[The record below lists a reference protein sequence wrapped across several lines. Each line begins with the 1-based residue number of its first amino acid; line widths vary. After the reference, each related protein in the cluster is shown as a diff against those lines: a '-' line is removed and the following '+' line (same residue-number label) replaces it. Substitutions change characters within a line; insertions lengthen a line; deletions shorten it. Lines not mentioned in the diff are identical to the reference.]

1 MYRNGSA
8 QKKEF
13 RYEEFGKVLDVIYLC
28 DLAQVGPLT
37 YQDEMLYEYR
47 LHVNQ
52 DSVGMPEQTRRTL
65 DRSLLSYA
73 SSNLLILR
81 KMKRNIATRQMLR
94 AYTTLG
100 KKFRNDPGLSTLFS
114 QIEKIRPDIF
124 TLGGFFSG
132 ILKYNKELLRYLKKT
147 LKSRSNGMP

>member
-13 RYEEFGKVLDVIYLC
+13 RYDEFGKVFDVIYLC
-28 DLAQVGPLT
+28 DLAQVGSIA

-47 LHVNQ
+47 VHANQ
-52 DSVGMPEQTRRTL
+52 DSVEIPEQTRRTL

-73 SSNLLILR
+73 SSNPLVLR
-81 KMKRNIATRQMLR
+81 KIKKNLAAKQMYR
-94 AYTTLG
+94 SYVAMG
-100 KKFRNDPGLSTLFS
+100 KKLRYGPGLSTLFS
-114 QIEKIRPDIF
+114 QIEQIRPDIF

-132 ILKYNKELLRYLKKT
+132 TMRFTKGIMRYLKRN
-147 LKSRSNGMP
+147 LRSRLNGMP